1 VFFLVPIA
9 GVALQAVVPFRF
21 RLPPFRRL
29 RINSLLGLLLFLFF
43 SNVGL
48 FTRELHRLVSCH
60 RIRARGRPM
69 PVAFCLTKRAI
80 AEQNPDADEVRLDG
94 WVFRTLVSFLQL
106 PCIPTT

>member
-1 VFFLVPIA
+1 
-9 GVALQAVVPFRF
+9 
-21 RLPPFRRL
+21 
-29 RINSLLGLLLFLFF
+29 
-43 SNVGL
+43 
-48 FTRELHRLVSCH
+48 
-60 RIRARGRPM
+60 M